1 MGLMDFLGDC
11 IIEMAQSDILNGRF
25 TPLDEVLRSVVECA
39 GYRVKQFLFKTGR
52 NCSDYHRQLEIF
64 LVHQLVMLCEAKS
77 ILHIHNKW
85 QIYLERP
92 SRAIRVYAA
101 MRHEFD
107 KRKDSESYYPTFRY
121 AFRDALPDITSISG
135 MDFEERMHLGFNIFE
150 EYHNILPTV
159 SKFIDPTEFESFYS
173 DYVVK
178 IHDMAFQCFIT
189 EDDRLAEESCQREQ
203 ASFAGEIVRFK
214 PTAERLEEIHSDWRA
229 MVYDTYR
236 MYDTKMECVRVS
248 DVSKDFDRFWRTK
261 MRSH

>member
-39 GYRVKQFLFKTGR
+39 GYRVDKFMHKE
-52 NCSDYHRQLEIF
+52 CYCYYDYHKQLKNF
-64 LVHQLVMLCEAKS
+64 LLQQLVLLCEAKS
-77 ILHIHNKW
+77 ILRMHTEYEIDRE
-85 QIYLERP
+85 LP
-92 SRAIRVYAA
+92 SHAVRVYAA
-101 MRHEFD
+101 MRHEFG
-107 KRKDSESYYPTFRY
+107 KGMNSKYHYPMVHNEFGSAVRY
-121 AFRDALPDITSISG
+121 KAGIECFDQR
-135 MDFEERMHLGFNIFE
+135 EYLGFDIFE
-150 EYHNILPTV
+150 EYRNILPIV
-159 SKFIDPTEFESFYS
+159 SKFVDYHEFESFYS
-173 DYVVK
+173 DYMVK
-178 IHDMAFQCFIT
+178 IHDMVFQCFMV
-189 EDDRLAEESCQREQ
+189 EKDRLAEESRQREQ
-203 ASFAGEIVRFK
+203 ASFAGEVVRFK